1 MLTREGLDNS
11 GSRKSEFYQASIG
24 GWDYGI
30 NEVVSQWYYHR
41 YGKQAVTIVHLSE
54 CYCSSRAS
62 LTRINNT
69 EQKHSR
75 KTTVSQSRVSQSRGV
90 LRQWQIQRDAGL
102 ILSKKRK
109 KITEARKVGGA
120 SKTKP
125 PGLISE
131 LVYSLHKETHT
142 HVSFTTHGRGK
153 VKIPDQ
159 TLGSIMD
166 HLMT

>member
-1 MLTREGLDNS
+1 M
-11 GSRKSEFYQASIG
+11 
-24 GWDYGI
+24 
-30 NEVVSQWYYHR
+30 
-41 YGKQAVTIVHLSE
+41 TIVRLSE
-54 CYCSSRAS
+54 CYCSPRAS
-62 LTRINNT
+62 PTRINNT
-69 EQKHSR
+69 GQKHSR
-75 KTTVSQSRVSQSRGV
+75 KTNVSQSRVSQSRGV
-90 LRQWQIQRDAGL
+90 LCQWQIHGGASL

-131 LVYSLHKETHT
+131 LVYSLHKETHA
-142 HVSFTTHGRGK
+142 HVSFTTQERGK
-153 VKIPDQ
+153 VKISDQ